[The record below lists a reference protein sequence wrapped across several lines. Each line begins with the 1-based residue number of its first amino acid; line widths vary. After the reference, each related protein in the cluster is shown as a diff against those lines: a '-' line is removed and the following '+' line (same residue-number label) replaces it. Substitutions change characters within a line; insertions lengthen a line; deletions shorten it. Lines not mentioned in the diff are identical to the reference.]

1 MSTEIS
7 SPNSAAVTTADR
19 STAVT
24 ESLKRFARIARQSD
38 HKKGIRAYQTHIRR
52 DPWIP
57 AFFVLLFLLPTM
69 VTAGYFYLIASD
81 RYITEARFALRPAL
95 GNVDKVQSEET
106 GNNSSLSKQ
115 MIAQDTLITTS
126 YIASRQ
132 MIETMERQ
140 MPLREMFSRDGIDFF
155 SRFDASEPIERFML
169 YWHKRVTTS
178 VDSNGGIIS
187 LKVAAFDPQESYTL
201 TRALLDESERMVN
214 ELSLKARNAALAE
227 STRELK
233 NAEERLLTVQR
244 AMRDLRNRAGILD
257 AQSANKN
264 NLLVIAE
271 LRKKRIDLSVQLN
284 QSLRDLA
291 PERRPIQD
299 LKAQIQDLDDNIEK
313 IERQMTSTDP
323 DQQRLLSEAMT
334 EFEGLENE
342 RKNALLYHNKV
353 LAASEQARI
362 VANRQ
367 IEFFTPV
374 VNPVVPTSAIEPRK
388 HLITSIVALVAM
400 ALFGFSVLIRKY
412 LYS

>member
-7 SPNSAAVTTADR
+7 SPSGAPLTTADR
-19 STAVT
+19 STAVA

-57 AFFVLLFLLPTM
+57 ALFLVLFLLPTL

-95 GNVDKVQSEET
+95 GNVDKVQSDET
-106 GNNSSLSKQ
+106 GSNSSMSKQ
-115 MIAQDTLITTS
+115 MIAQDTLITIS

-132 MIETMERQ
+132 MVEAMERQ
-140 MPLREMFSRDGIDFF
+140 MPLRDMYSRDGIDFF
-155 SRFDASEPIERFML
+155 SRFDANEPIELFLR
-169 YWHKRVTTS
+169 YWRKRVTTH
-178 VDSNGGIIS
+178 VDSNGGIVT
-187 LKVAAFDPQESYTL
+187 LNVAAFDPEESYRL
-201 TRALLDESERMVN
+201 AQALMDESERMVN
-214 ELSLKARNAALAE
+214 ELSVRSRNAALAE

-244 AMRDLRNRAGILD
+244 AMRDLRNRAGVLD

-264 NLLVIAE
+264 NLMVIAE
-271 LRKKRIDLSVQLN
+271 LRKKRIELSVQLN
-284 QSLRDLA
+284 QSLRDLS

-323 DQQRLLSEAMT
+323 DQRRLLSEAMT

-342 RKNALLYHNKV
+342 RKNAQLYYNKV

-362 VANRQ
+362 IANRQ

-374 VNPVVPTSAIEPRK
+374 VSPVVPISAIEPRR

-400 ALFGFSVLIRKY
+400 AVFGLSVVIRKY

>member
-7 SPNSAAVTTADR
+7 SPSGAPLTTADR
-19 STAVT
+19 STAVA

-57 AFFVLLFLLPTM
+57 ALFLVLFLLPTL

-95 GNVDKVQSEET
+95 GNVDKVQSDET
-106 GNNSSLSKQ
+106 GSNSSMSKQ
-115 MIAQDTLITTS
+115 MIAQDTLITIS

-132 MIETMERQ
+132 MVEAMERQ
-140 MPLREMFSRDGIDFF
+140 MPLRDMYSRDGIDFF
-155 SRFDASEPIERFML
+155 SRFDVNEPIELFLR
-169 YWHKRVTTS
+169 YWRKRVTTH
-178 VDSNGGIIS
+178 VDSNGGIVT
-187 LKVAAFDPQESYTL
+187 LNVAAFDPEESYRL
-201 TRALLDESERMVN
+201 AQALMDESERMVN
-214 ELSLKARNAALAE
+214 ELSVRSRNAALAE

-244 AMRDLRNRAGILD
+244 AMRDLRNRAGVLD

-264 NLLVIAE
+264 NLMVIAE
-271 LRKKRIDLSVQLN
+271 LRKKRIELSVQLN
-284 QSLRDLA
+284 QSLRDLS

-323 DQQRLLSEAMT
+323 DQRRLLSEAMT

-342 RKNALLYHNKV
+342 RKNAQLYYNKV

-362 VANRQ
+362 IANRQ

-374 VNPVVPTSAIEPRK
+374 VSPVVPISAIEPRR

-400 ALFGFSVLIRKY
+400 AVFGLSVVIRKY

>member
-7 SPNSAAVTTADR
+7 SPSGAPLTTADR
-19 STAVT
+19 STAVA

-57 AFFVLLFLLPTM
+57 ALFLLLFLLPTL

-95 GNVDKVQSEET
+95 GNVDKVQSDET
-106 GNNSSLSKQ
+106 GSNSSMSKQ
-115 MIAQDTLITTS
+115 MIAQDTLITIS

-132 MIETMERQ
+132 MVEAMERQ
-140 MPLREMFSRDGIDFF
+140 MPLRDMYSRDGIDFF
-155 SRFDASEPIERFML
+155 SRFDANEPIELFLR
-169 YWHKRVTTS
+169 YWRKRVTTH
-178 VDSNGGIIS
+178 VDSNGGIVT
-187 LKVAAFDPQESYTL
+187 LNVAAFDPEESYRL
-201 TRALLDESERMVN
+201 AQALMDESERMVN
-214 ELSLKARNAALAE
+214 ELSVRSRNAALAE

-244 AMRDLRNRAGILD
+244 AMRDLRNRAGVLD

-264 NLLVIAE
+264 NLMVIAE
-271 LRKKRIDLSVQLN
+271 LRKKRIELSVQLN
-284 QSLRDLA
+284 QSLRDLS

-323 DQQRLLSEAMT
+323 DQRRLLSEAMT

-342 RKNALLYHNKV
+342 RKNAQLYYNKV

-362 VANRQ
+362 IANRQ

-374 VNPVVPTSAIEPRK
+374 VSPVVPISAIEPRR

-400 ALFGFSVLIRKY
+400 AVFGLSVVIRKY
-412 LYS
+412 IYS

>member
-7 SPNSAAVTTADR
+7 SPSGAPLTTADR
-19 STAVT
+19 STAVA

-57 AFFVLLFLLPTM
+57 ALFLLLFLLPTL

-95 GNVDKVQSEET
+95 GNVDKVQSDET
-106 GNNSSLSKQ
+106 GSNSSMSKQ
-115 MIAQDTLITTS
+115 MIAQDTLITIS

-132 MIETMERQ
+132 MVEAMERQ
-140 MPLREMFSRDGIDFF
+140 MPLRDMYSRDGIDFF
-155 SRFDASEPIERFML
+155 SRFDANEPIELFLR
-169 YWHKRVTTS
+169 YWRKRVTTH
-178 VDSNGGIIS
+178 VDSNGGIVT
-187 LKVAAFDPQESYTL
+187 LNVAAFDPEESYRL
-201 TRALLDESERMVN
+201 AQALMDESERMVN
-214 ELSLKARNAALAE
+214 ELSVRSRNAALAE

-244 AMRDLRNRAGILD
+244 AMRDLRNRAGVLD

-264 NLLVIAE
+264 NLMVIAE
-271 LRKKRIDLSVQLN
+271 LRKKRIELSVQLN
-284 QSLRDLA
+284 QSLRDLS

-323 DQQRLLSEAMT
+323 DQRRLLSEAMT

-342 RKNALLYHNKV
+342 RKNAQLYYNKV

-362 VANRQ
+362 IANRQ

-374 VNPVVPTSAIEPRK
+374 VSPVVPISAIEPRR

-400 ALFGFSVLIRKY
+400 AVFGLSVVIRKY